1 MSPTNSDSSKSSVDD
16 AEATVPAFATSMTP
30 AARQRLANA
39 FKQSANA
46 VSAASPGL
54 RSFWSRINLVS
65 PDTAINNIMS
75 STPFATSAV
84 SGADTEGE
92 NPSARPGP
100 HVINPIPTTTQSS
113 DFIEFLASDDAEE
126 STTRLRALLD
136 SSTDYSSPPL
146 VVSATD
152 ERRSV
157 TDPSTVNEGGLTVNL
172 PVESNTKDNAESPL
186 FATSS
191 ASRGSSPGFTSPFN
205 MKNTG
210 SSVFNSDLHPKAYG
224 EEGYHRSSIVS
235 SVTEGDVDVGLVR
248 ALEAS
253 TGTDHFVHVKVEDEK
268 ARIRE
273 EAARLADFKKA
284 HDEFQAAL
292 NPVME
297 NVVDSTPAVPPK
309 VLSTSKAAPS
319 RVVEPAVEALSAS
332 PVVSTKPADSK
343 AVKSEP
349 SLSDISALL
358 SSVME
363 ANEALSKSNEKLL
376 AEVVALKSGVASA
389 PARSTGSTVDD
400 EGVPNEYDT
409 TDPWLVVSKS
419 SRSPTGGSSKDMM
432 SAPARLVRG
441 DHGSQSMPGWSGLE
455 PATYMD
461 VATAPP
467 YVSDG
472 PPMPVSSVRTS
483 EPNGVTFSPLTEAI
497 PTVDRKAAPAGLFSG
512 PDDNPNP
519 PSYGNAFANGGGSP
533 GGGSGGG
540 GGSPGGGHGAPSDS
554 SSSSGGSNSDA
565 RDHTFKVG
573 DGEVVFNCFVADDE
587 IPAVPPGGPGGY
599 PDDGDLTVVT
609 PKDKR
614 LNISDYGYEKQ
625 RGWLTQS
632 LELQFGVYEFAVTEK
647 KDRGN
652 VTTSGSIVDRYDS
665 HLAKLKK
672 TKTHLHNRD
681 ILQLTYVPATKPGV
695 DLDMPESQLRL
706 VTRHEVFINGGRDCS
721 SILSS
726 WGDIKWKD
734 VVFWQRTIN
743 VKNVNLSIYEKQS
756 SRILFEILRKS
767 CTSDFWDEIVKVGEK
782 SGLNEDSWGGV
793 TCLYLCITTLFYAPE
808 HVLEALRNDI
818 RSFEKVGLTKT
829 EGENVKVKT
838 KHLLRIT
845 KALYQSRGLQNE
857 LEGCIVRGFQNCSN
871 EALRDHFV
879 QAQRAT
885 VKELMALRM
894 NRSDSAQLTQK
905 QIHDRIVYHCDEA
918 VTLYEALCLN
928 RQYINGKGAQLQF
941 MKASTPRQLT
951 PKVTCDNCL
960 ENHYVNECPKDRD
973 EDAISRNRK
982 ARVEKQKQN
991 KTDKD
996 RKSNADEVPT
1006 RDKNGNS
1013 SGSTIIHHKA
1023 PRVMNGKVEVYCNK
1037 CEKWT
1042 DHSTRFHK
1050 AAQKPGFNLADA
1062 SPNSPA
1068 AQLQAELDAAKSSP
1082 AAAASSSAAAASA
1095 PSRSALTTIH
1105 FKAFTDKQNSL
1116 NEAIVRHGATSILGM
1131 AAKTQLD
1138 ALNAEFSQNFG

>member
-1 MSPTNSDSSKSSVDD
+1 MSPTNSISSKSSADD
-16 AEATVPAFATSMTP
+16 AAAAVPAFAESMTP
-30 AARQRLANA
+30 FARQRLANA
-39 FKQSANA
+39 LKQSVNA
-46 VSAASPGL
+46 VTAASPGL
-54 RSFWSRINLVS
+54 RSFWSRMNVVD
-65 PDTAINNIMS
+65 PDTAINAVS
-75 STPFATSAV
+75 STPSAGIAA
-84 SGADTEGE
+84 SRADAGGG
-92 NPSARPGP
+92 NSSPSAQPGL
-100 HVINPIPTTTQSS
+100 HVISPIPTTTKSS
-113 DFIEFLASDDAEE
+113 DSIEFLTSDDADEN
-126 STTRLRALLD
+126 TARLRALLD
-136 SSTDYSSPPL
+136 PSTDYSSPPM

-157 TDPSTVNEGGLTVNL
+157 TYPSSVKEGGLTVNP
-172 PVESNTKDNAESPL
+172 PVESNDKDNTESPL

-191 ASRGSSPGFTSPFN
+191 TSRGSSPGFTSPLN
-205 MKNTG
+205 VKNTG
-210 SSVFNSDLHPKAYG
+210 SSVFNSDLHPKAYD

-253 TGTDHFVHVKVEDEK
+253 TGADQFVYVNVDDEK

-297 NVVDSTPAVPPK
+297 DVVDATPAVPPK
-309 VLSTSKAAPS
+309 VLSAPKAAPL
-319 RVVEPAVEALSAS
+319 RVVEPAVKAPSAS
-332 PVVSTKPADSK
+332 PVVSTKPAESK

-363 ANEALSKSNEKLL
+363 RNEALSKSNEKLL
-376 AEVVALKSGVASA
+376 AEVAALKSGVASA
-389 PARSTGSTVDD
+389 PARSTGSSDD
-400 EGVPNEYDT
+400 DKGVPDEYDT
-409 TDPWLVVSKS
+409 TDSWFVVSKS
-419 SRSPTGGSSKDMM
+419 SRSPTGGSSKDIM

-441 DHGSQSMPGWSGLE
+441 DHGSQSMLGWSGLE

-467 YVSDG
+467 YVPDD
-472 PPMPVSSVRTS
+472 PPVPVSSVRTS

-519 PSYGNAFANGGGSP
+519 PSNGNAFANGGGSP
-533 GGGSGGG
+533 GGGGG
-540 GGSPGGGHGAPSDS
+540 GGSPGGGHGASSDS
-554 SSSSGGSNSDA
+554 SSSSGGSNNDA

-573 DGEVVFNCFVADDE
+573 DDEVLFNCFVADDE
-587 IPAVPPGGPGGY
+587 IPAVPPVGPGGF
-599 PDDGDLTVVT
+599 PDDGDPRVQT
-609 PKDKR
+609 PKEGR
-614 LNISDYGYEKQ
+614 LGISDYGYEKQ
-625 RGWLTQS
+625 RSWLTQP
-632 LELQFGVYEFAVTEK
+632 LELQFGVFEFAVTDK
-647 KDRGN
+647 KERGN

-672 TKTHLHNRD
+672 TKDHLHARD
-681 ILQLTYVPATKPGV
+681 IFQLTFVPATRPGI
-695 DLDMPESQLRL
+695 DLDMPASQLRL
-706 VTRHEVFINGGRDCS
+706 VTRHEVFVDGGRDMS

-734 VVFWQRTIN
+734 VVFWQRIIN
-743 VKNVNLSIYEKQS
+743 VKNVNLSKYEKQS

-767 CTSDFWDEIVKVGEK
+767 CTSDFWDEIKKISEK
-782 SGLNEDSWGGV
+782 SGLEEESMGGV

-818 RSFEKVGLTKT
+818 RSFEKVGVTKT
-829 EGENVKVKT
+829 EGENVKLVT
-838 KHLLRIT
+838 THLLRIT

-857 LEGCIVRGFQNCSN
+857 LEGCIVRGFQVCSN
-871 EALRDHFV
+871 DALRDYFV
-879 QAQRAT
+879 TEQRAT
-885 VKELMALRM
+885 VRTLMDLRM
-894 NRSDSAQLTQK
+894 NRSNSAQLTQK
-905 QIHDRIVYHCDEA
+905 QIRDRIVHHCDEA
-918 VTLYEALCLN
+918 VALYESLCLN

-941 MKASTPRQLT
+941 MKLSTPRQLT
-951 PKVTCDNCL
+951 SGVTCDNCL

-973 EDAISRNRK
+973 EDAIAKNRK
-982 ARVEKQKQN
+982 ARMEKQKQN
-991 KTDKD
+991 KSDKEK
-996 RKSNADEVPT
+996 KSKADEVPT
-1006 RDKNGNS
+1006 RDKNGNT
-1013 SGSTIIHHKA
+1013 SGSTIVHHKA

-1042 DHSTRFHK
+1042 DHPTRFH
-1050 AAQKPGFNLADA
+1050 AAAKKPGFNLAGA

-1068 AQLQAELDAAKSSP
+1068 VKLQAEFDAAKSSP
-1082 AAAASSSAAAASA
+1082 AAAAPFNAAAATVPA
-1095 PSRSALTTIH
+1095 RSALTTIQ
-1105 FKAFTDKQNSL
+1105 FKAFTEKQNSL

-1131 AAKTQLD
+1131 AAKQQLD
-1138 ALNAEFSQNFG
+1138 SLNAEFSQHFG